1 MLSEA
6 DGDNSDGLVE
16 ASGNL
21 IDFFTSSKNF
31 ELKNAPVIIGKN
43 YNYFWNLTGS
53 KTALNTALVAST
65 GVYYKNSNFTVSSS
79 ALPNAYRTSNFSQVV
94 FINGDLTI
102 NADIDTTTQTA
113 VLFIVSGDVNVAKNV
128 KLIEAGIFAED
139 DFFTAYNI
147 SEGEAS
153 DTLVMRGIY
162 KADKFVFQRTLQGT
176 NNNDVPSEDI
186 IYEPKFLLQM
196 KQFFGNYSIKWESGE

>member
-6 DGDNSDGLVE
+6 NGDNTDGLIE

-21 IDFFTSSKNF
+21 IDFFSSSRNF
-31 ELKNAPVIIGKN
+31 ELKNAQLITGKD
-43 YNYFWNLTGS
+43 YNYYWNLTS
-53 KTALNTALVAST
+53 SRTALNTALVASN
-65 GVYYKNSNFTVSSS
+65 GVYYKNGNFTINSSS
-79 ALPNAYRTSNFSQVV
+79 IPNAYRTSNFSQVV

-102 NADIDTTTQTA
+102 SADIDTTTQTA
-113 VLFIVSGDVNVAKNV
+113 TLFIVKGDVKIAKNV
-128 KLIEAGIFAED
+128 DLIEAGIFVDD
-139 DFFTAYNI
+139 DFFTAHDI
-147 SEGEAS
+147 TEGEAS
-153 DTLVMRGIY
+153 DTLVMKGIY

-196 KQFFGNYSIKWESGE
+196 KQFFGNYSIKWDSGQ